1 MIKELKT
8 RLRQEEGVKQFPY
21 VDTTGHTTIGVGHN
35 LTDRGLSERIIEA
48 ILDEDISIALTD
60 VQSTFSVFWTYSI
73 NRQIV
78 ILDLMFAMGKPTFMK
93 FEKMIQAIKYSY
105 WEKASEE
112 LLSSVWAKQVG
123 KRAIELAEM
132 LSEG

>member
-35 LTDRGLSERIIEA
+35 LTDRGLSERIIES

-60 VQSTFSVFWTYSI
+60 VQSTFPVFWTYSI

-78 ILDLMFAMGKPTFMK
+78 ILDLMFAMGKTTFRK
-93 FEKMIQAIKYSY
+93 FEKMIQAIKYGY
-105 WEKASEE
+105 WEKASAE
-112 LLSSVWAKQVG
+112 LLDSLWARQVG
-123 KRAIELAEM
+123 HRSLVLAQM
-132 LSEG
+132 LEEG